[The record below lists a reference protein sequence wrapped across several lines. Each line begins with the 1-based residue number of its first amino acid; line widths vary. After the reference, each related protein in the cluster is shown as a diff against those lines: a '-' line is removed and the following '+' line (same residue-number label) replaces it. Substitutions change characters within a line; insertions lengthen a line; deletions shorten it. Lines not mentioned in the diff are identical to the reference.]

1 LATTASTPGPVA
13 LITGASKGIG
23 RESARRLGALG
34 MTVFIGARDPVRGRQ
49 SAAELAADGSDIRF
63 LLLDVTDV
71 QSIKSASVRIEE
83 EFHRLDVL
91 VNNAAVMIDGA
102 SAVTEV
108 TVEQVRQTYETNVF
122 GVVAVMHAL
131 LPLLKRSPA
140 PRIVNLS
147 SGLGSLTANVEEF
160 ERLAPYQRLAYS
172 SSKAALNAVTVLY
185 ANALR
190 DHGFKVNAADPGYV
204 ATDIN
209 GHRGYRTVEQG
220 AEIVVRMATLGAD
233 GPTATF
239 QADSGTVPW

>member
-1 LATTASTPGPVA
+1 LATTATTVA

-23 RESARRLGALG
+23 RETARRLSALG
-34 MTVFIGARDPVRGRQ
+34 MTVLIGARDPARGRQ
-49 SAAELAADGSDIRF
+49 AAAELAADGADIRF
-63 LLLDVTDV
+63 LPLDVTDA
-71 QSIKSASVRIEE
+71 QSVKSAAVRIKDD
-83 EFHRLDVL
+83 FQRLDVL
-91 VNNAAVMIDGA
+91 VNNAAVLIDA
-102 SAVTEV
+102 EATVPEV
-108 TVEQVRQTYETNVF
+108 TVEQMRQTYETNVF
-122 GVVAVMHAL
+122 GVVALTHAL
-131 LPLLKRSPA
+131 LPLLRRSAA

-147 SGLGSLTANVEEF
+147 SGLGSMTANVEDF
-160 ERLAPYQRLAYS
+160 ERLASYQRLAYG

-220 AEIVVRMATLGAD
+220 AEIVVRMATLGLD

-239 QADSGTVPW
+239 QTDTGIVPW